1 MRGRQ
6 VSNDL
11 SSICRT
17 KKYKKL
23 RTNNQKISTNT
34 RNTQKRN
41 KQQQQKNR
49 TFKADGTMQNL
60 EDMKSF
66 KSSVTNLLL
75 LADYLED
82 ISEKIF
88 FLLNVGSQPTQ
99 I

>member
-1 MRGRQ
+1 
-6 VSNDL
+6 
-11 SSICRT
+11 
-17 KKYKKL
+17 
-23 RTNNQKISTNT
+23 
-34 RNTQKRN
+34 
-41 KQQQQKNR
+41 
-49 TFKADGTMQNL
+49 MQNL

-99 I
+99 IQCFIKTVN